1 MNTEKKFTK
10 INFLQLILI
19 LSAAL
24 LLTWLIVP
32 EGHLFGSETDWYCQH
47 VNIADAMRKQFFT
60 SGKWFPDF
68 TELGGGANFYTLAY
82 YGFFRPDVFLG
93 YFLPEVSTEAMIQSY
108 AIFEILL
115 GAGLFYFWLVKKKI
129 SDTAAFTAGILYVS
143 ANCLFQAHRQLMF
156 VNYLPFLILAF
167 LCLDNLG
174 TERDRPLFLPHF
186 GVFLSFF
193 LMVLHSFYF
202 FPACF
207 AACTL
212 YYMFFVEKHGNRRS
226 LWFRYFLSAAL
237 PVLCAMFFLLPAG
250 LAILENKKDVKGS
263 SLLEILAV
271 NPTLDSLLYSPYGCG
286 LTLIC
291 LYALFLSIR
300 KKETRKPAAALFCFL
315 FFNIFYWILNGTL
328 YVRPKSLI
336 PFFPLLLFLTAKVL
350 MELWE
355 NRIAHSMPLCFLCM
369 IPVFVQAVFCPS
381 ENTSLT
387 FLDAFLLLIFVAF
400 GVFFHKRGISC
411 RRTGLWSCLILAA
424 PVLLFLG
431 GSRKESFPEKSSPT
445 FTEEEITALC
455 PLTDSRFD
463 ILESPLSNTN
473 FVYSGN
479 QKKSTM
485 YSSVSNSNY
494 NAFVYDTLNTPI
506 SVRNRVSING
516 NPNPFQE
523 YLMGV
528 RYLQTTKDRLP
539 AGYTVLKEKNG
550 SLLAENEN
558 VLPLAYGSTSLIS
571 QETFQSL
578 SFPHTLS
585 ALVSGTVV
593 SDCETKRETED
604 DAFSSKAVPYPLPDD
619 FFDRPSKKAF
629 KTKKELPVPLEN
641 EVLILS
647 FNVKYSG
654 RKDIDV
660 TVNGVRN
667 RLSGS
672 AAPYPNHNT
681 QFTYMISQN
690 TTLTGLSLSFSA
702 GNYEISNV
710 KAWSFPVS
718 AFQKQHIT
726 PFTSLPAKEKEMLHG
741 TITMEEDGY
750 FTTSLPMS
758 HGYRVSVDGKKIKP
772 ETVNQA
778 FVGFPLKKGAHE
790 ITVSFHAPGK
800 VSGCILSCL
809 AFLYLA
815 GSGVVSLLLMPG
827 HKNGVLHGAF
837 VVTFT
842 DSVPDKSH
850 ALVKTDGCTVSSP
863 DFQMNG
869 VYALLPGKT
878 DQAVHKEMTDSLS
891 LSVSS
896 DCHICNV
903 ALVQNHE
910 KTAVPENPAAFLH
923 NKKHGVFLRK
933 KCKKTF
939 LRPRHMK

>member
-1 MNTEKKFTK
+1 M
-10 INFLQLILI
+10 
-19 LSAAL
+19 
-24 LLTWLIVP
+24 
-32 EGHLFGSETDWYCQH
+32 D
-47 VNIADAMRKQFFT
+47 
-60 SGKWFPDF
+60 
-68 TELGGGANFYTLAY
+68 
-82 YGFFRPDVFLG
+82 
-93 YFLPEVSTEAMIQSY
+93 
-108 AIFEILL
+108 
-115 GAGLFYFWLVKKKI
+115 
-129 SDTAAFTAGILYVS
+129 
-143 ANCLFQAHRQLMF
+143 
-156 VNYLPFLILAF
+156 
-167 LCLDNLG
+167 
-174 TERDRPLFLPHF
+174 
-186 GVFLSFF
+186 
-193 LMVLHSFYF
+193 
-202 FPACF
+202 
-207 AACTL
+207 
-212 YYMFFVEKHGNRRS
+212 
-226 LWFRYFLSAAL
+226 
-237 PVLCAMFFLLPAG
+237 
-250 LAILENKKDVKGS
+250 
-263 SLLEILAV
+263 
-271 NPTLDSLLYSPYGCG
+271 
-286 LTLIC
+286 
-291 LYALFLSIR
+291 
-300 KKETRKPAAALFCFL
+300 
-315 FFNIFYWILNGTL
+315 
-328 YVRPKSLI
+328 
-336 PFFPLLLFLTAKVL
+336 
-350 MELWE
+350 LWE
-355 NRIAHSMPLCFLCM
+355 NRLTHNLPLCLICM

-381 ENTSLT
+381 KNTGFT
-387 FLDAFLLLIFVAF
+387 FLDAILLLVFATS
-400 GVFFHKRGISC
+400 GSFFHRKGLSY
-411 RRTGLWSCLILAA
+411 RRIGLWSCLILAA
-424 PVLLFLG
+424 PVLLFLK
-431 GSRKESFPEKSSPT
+431 GSEKESFPEKSSPT

-726 PFTSLPAKEKEMLHG
+726 PFTSLPTKEKEMLHG